1 MEGGRTK
8 EEKGNKGEGGEGR
21 KHLRVGER
29 CRRRETGTL
38 GLQREAKVLLIGQV
52 REIRV
57 VNGKLK
63 VGRISRKEVSQIVG
77 KP

>member
-1 MEGGRTK
+1 MR
-8 EEKGNKGEGGEGR
+8 
-21 KHLRVGER
+21 ER

-63 VGRISRKEVSQIVG
+63 VERLSRKEVSQILG